1 MSSRILLQFIKYD
14 LFICS
19 IVGFTFDLYGI
30 LIYSKH
36 FFLIHSYVV
45 LIAFFFYLVGLKKIF
60 SLHGVHFPFFVS
72 LSLSC
77 FFLCLELIF
86 QMLNISMVL

>member
-1 MSSRILLQFIKYD
+1 MIYLSV
-14 LFICS
+14 CC

-45 LIAFFFYLVGLKKIF
+45 LIAFFLFGRVKENFQF
-60 SLHGVHFPFFVS
+60 SWGTFSFF
-72 LSLSC
+72 LSLYLISC

-86 QMLNISMVL
+86 KMPNISMVL